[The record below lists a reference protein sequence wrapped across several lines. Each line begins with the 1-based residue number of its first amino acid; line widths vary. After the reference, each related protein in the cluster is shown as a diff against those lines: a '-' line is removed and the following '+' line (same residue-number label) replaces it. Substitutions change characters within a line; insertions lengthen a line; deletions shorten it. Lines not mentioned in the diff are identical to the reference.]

1 MAMARPERP
10 AALIIQNAVAHE
22 SGLGPLW
29 RTRRAFWADRAAH
42 EPELR
47 ENFLPLAAQ
56 RIRAFLTS
64 VA

>member
-1 MAMARPERP
+1 MADTTR
-10 AALIIQNAVAHE
+10 L
-22 SGLGPLW
+22 LG
-29 RTRRAFWADRAAH
+29 DRAAH

-47 ENFLPLAAQ
+47 ENFLSLAAQ